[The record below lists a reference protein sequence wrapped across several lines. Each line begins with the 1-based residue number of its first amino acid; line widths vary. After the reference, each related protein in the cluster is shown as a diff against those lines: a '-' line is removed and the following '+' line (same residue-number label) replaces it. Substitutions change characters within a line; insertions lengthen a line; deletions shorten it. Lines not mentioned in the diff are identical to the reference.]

1 MPQDPASGAARSVR
15 TICELLARSGFTVHA
30 LGTTAT
36 ERESKSDPVEY
47 LKQIGASVKVEPGR
61 SGVHVRPELR
71 FHHRGVSYHL
81 LHVGSRQLYGWQT
94 LHGRQ
99 FDILFDQAL
108 HDFKPDLLFTY
119 GGLPAD
125 IKRHQRARRQGV
137 RIVFALRNDRYL
149 TPGFFDEMAGVLTPS
164 QFLTDFYR
172 QAIGLESTPLPLPIE
187 IDDVVAEEREP
198 IFFTMINPSH
208 EKGLMVVARL
218 AEELGRRRPD
228 IPMLIIESR
237 GSAGRLI
244 QAGLAGGFDLG
255 RHENLMT
262 SPPVP
267 QPRDIYMPAR
277 ALLVPS
283 LWQEA
288 AGRVVPE
295 ALLNGVP
302 PIVSDRGGLGEC
314 LNGAGFIVPVPAD
327 VTPQANCPVSA
338 GVVEPWLELIF
349 RLEDDPEFYRQE
361 SERAL
366 QASKMYSPEILSP
379 RYVDYFLDVLTR

>member
-47 LKQIGASVKVEPGR
+47 LKQVGASVKVEPGR
-61 SGVHVRPELR
+61 SGVHV
-71 FHHRGVSYHL
+71 
-81 LHVGSRQLYGWQT
+81 GSRHLYGWQT

-108 HDFKPDLLFTY
+108 HDFKPDLLLAY

-172 QAIGLESTPLPLPIE
+172 QAIGLESTPLPLPIGIE
-187 IDDVVAEEREP
+187 DVVAEEREP
-198 IFFTMINPSH
+198 IFFTMINPSL
-208 EKGLMVVARL
+208 EKGLMVAARL

-255 RHENLMT
+255 RHENLTT

-267 QPRDIYMPAR
+267 QPKDIYTPAR

-302 PIVSDRGGLGEC
+302 PIVSDRGVSE
-314 LNGAGFIVPVPAD
+314 NAWTA
-327 VTPQANCPVSA
+327 PVSSSRFH
-338 GVVEPWLELIF
+338 L
-349 RLEDDPEFYRQE
+349 
-361 SERAL
+361 
-366 QASKMYSPEILSP
+366 M
-379 RYVDYFLDVLTR
+379 